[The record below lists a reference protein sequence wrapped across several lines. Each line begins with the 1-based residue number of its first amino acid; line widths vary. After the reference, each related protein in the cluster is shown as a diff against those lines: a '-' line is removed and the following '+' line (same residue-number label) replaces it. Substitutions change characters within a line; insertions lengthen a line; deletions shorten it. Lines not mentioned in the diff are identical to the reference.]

1 MRHRKTVIKLGRTP
15 EHRKALLVNLS
26 ALLFEKKH
34 IQTTEAKAK
43 ATRQMA
49 ERLISL
55 AKKGTLHARRLALQR
70 LRQKRIVKILFEEVA
85 PRYMDRNGGYTR
97 VVKLGRRLGDGA
109 SMAVIELVGFE
120 TAEKKHKEREA
131 KREEKKKQQKEEVK
145 EEKKEKKKEEKE
157 EKGEKRKEK

>member
-145 EEKKEKKKEEKE
+145 EEKKKEEKE